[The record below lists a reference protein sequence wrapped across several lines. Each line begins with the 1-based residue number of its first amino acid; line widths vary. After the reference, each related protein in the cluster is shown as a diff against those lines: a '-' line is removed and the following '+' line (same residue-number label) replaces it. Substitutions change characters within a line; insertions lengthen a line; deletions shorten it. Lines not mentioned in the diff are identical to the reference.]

1 MSDQTAALLRQQDD
15 ELSVLG
21 KGVQRVKALA
31 GVMRDELH
39 EQEVI
44 LEKLEE
50 DVERA
55 DSALGS
61 MGKKMRTMVEEAK
74 SSDRALWT
82 TIGCLSL
89 LLAFLVYL
97 VLQ

>member
-1 MSDQTAALLRQQDD
+1 MSEQTTSLLRQQDA
-15 ELSVLG
+15 ELGVLG
-21 KGVQRVKALA
+21 QGVQRVKALA

-39 EQEVI
+39 DQEVL
-44 LEKLEE
+44 LEKLED

-55 DSALGS
+55 DSAMSS
-61 MGKKMRTMVEEAK
+61 MGKKMGKLVEQAK